1 VQPIIRGYR
10 PADLDAAYDICV
22 RTAEGGAGAV
32 GMYATDRVI
41 GDIFAAPYVTRE
53 PQHAHVLD
61 DGDGNAVGY
70 ILGTA
75 DTAAFV
81 RWYRD
86 VWIPDTADRMPPPAD
101 PPVTPDDD
109 MLGLHRRPERMLV
122 PELAGY
128 PAHLHIDL
136 LPEWQGKGWGRGL
149 TAAFLAGMAAA
160 GVARVHLGMLSTNT
174 SARAFYDRLGF
185 HEIAVADA
193 APVTYLGIETPYSPR
208 R

>member
-10 PADLDAAYDICV
+10 PADLDAVYDICV
-22 RTAEGGAGAV
+22 RTAEGGAGAA
-32 GMYATDRVI
+32 GMYATDQVI
-41 GDIFAAPYVTRE
+41 GDIFAAPYVTHD

-86 VWIPDTADRMPPPAD
+86 VWIPETADRMPPPAD

-109 MLGLHRRPERMLV
+109 LLALHHHPEHMLV

-136 LPEWQGKGWGRGL
+136 LPDWQGKGWGRGL
-149 TAAFLAGMAAA
+149 MTAFLTGMAAA
-160 GVARVHLGMLSTNT
+160 GVARVHLGVLSTNT
-174 SARAFYDRLGF
+174 SARAFYGRLGF
-185 HEIAVADA
+185 HEIAVAGA
-193 APVTYLGIETPYSPR
+193 APVTYLGIETSYSPR

>member
-1 VQPIIRGYR
+1 MQPIIRGYR
-10 PADLDAAYDICV
+10 PTDLDAVYDICV
-22 RTAEGGAGAV
+22 RTADGGEGAV
-32 GMYATDRVI
+32 GAYRSDRLL

-53 PQHAHVLD
+53 PEHAHVLD
-61 DGDGNAVGY
+61 DGNGAAVGY

-75 DTAAFV
+75 DTAAFA

-86 VWIPDTADRMPPPAD
+86 VWIPAMADRCPPPNN
-101 PPVTPDDD
+101 PPVTPDDG
-109 MLGLHRRPERMLV
+109 MLALHYWPERMLI

-149 TAAFLAGMAAA
+149 MDAFLAGMTAA
-160 GVARVHLGMLSTNT
+160 GVPSVHLGMLTTNT

-185 HEIAVADA
+185 HQIAVSDA
-193 APVTYLGIETPYSPR
+193 GPVTYLGIATGA
-208 R
+208 